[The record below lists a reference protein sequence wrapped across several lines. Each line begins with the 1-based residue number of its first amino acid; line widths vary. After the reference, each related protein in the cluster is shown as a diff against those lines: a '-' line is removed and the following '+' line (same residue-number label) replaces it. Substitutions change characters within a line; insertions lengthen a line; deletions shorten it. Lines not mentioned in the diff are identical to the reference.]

1 MKTSKSEKSVIKY
14 VVDVRSA
21 KSAGRWGGYVR
32 VWAKPIFEDG
42 TIGTG
47 HNPLSITIAYSV
59 YGRSSGGPKTDLGRA
74 LASAS
79 ARVTERLIEIGECA
93 TEARTALKRAMRG

>member
-1 MKTSKSEKSVIKY
+1 MKTSKAAKNVAKY

-21 KSAGRWGGYVR
+21 CSAGQWGGYVR
-32 VWAKPIFEDG
+32 VWAKPVFEDG
-42 TIGTG
+42 TMGTG
-47 HNPLSITIAYSV
+47 HDPRSITIARSV

-79 ARVTERLIEIGECA
+79 ARVA
-93 TEARTALKRAMRG
+93 AMNAQL

>member
-1 MKTSKSEKSVIKY
+1 MKTSKAEKVVVEY

-32 VWAKPIFEDG
+32 VWAKPVFEDG
-42 TIGTG
+42 KMGSG
-47 HNPLSITIAYSV
+47 HDPRSITIARSV

-74 LASAS
+74 LAFAS
-79 ARVTERLIEIGECA
+79 AQVAAMNATLAAERQNADYVLTGGAE
-93 TEARTALKRAMRG
+93 